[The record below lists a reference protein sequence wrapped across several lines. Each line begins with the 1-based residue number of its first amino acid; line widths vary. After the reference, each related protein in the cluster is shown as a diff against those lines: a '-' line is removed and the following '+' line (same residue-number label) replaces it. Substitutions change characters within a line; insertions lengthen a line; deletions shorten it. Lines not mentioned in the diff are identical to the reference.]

1 MIFYSDVARDF
12 AEDSYQNLTTMIVYK
27 GSQPSVQNYISGV
40 NNDLFNWNGSY
51 LLQAYK
57 DVDLTVNKVGST
69 YKIEKDSVAGT
80 TYGDYI
86 KQAGIAEWA
95 VLFDVSMTDDLLEFT
110 NDNKI
115 NFLRNITEDD
125 LFMIVPVS
133 NAAGDGVIRF
143 DTIDFNGTTNKAIKK
158 FSLNFS

>member
-27 GSQPSVQNYISGV
+27 GSQPSVQNYVSGV
-40 NNDLFNWNGSY
+40 NNGLFSWNGAY
-51 LLQAYK
+51 LLQGYK
-57 DVDLTVNKVGST
+57 NVDLTVNKVGSV
-69 YKIEKDSVAGT
+69 YKIEKDSAAGT

-86 KQAGIAEWA
+86 KQAGTAEWA

-133 NAAGDGVIRF
+133 NTAGDGVIRF
-143 DTIDFNGTTNKAIKK
+143 DTIMFNGTNNNIIKK

>member
-1 MIFYSDVARDF
+1 MIFYSDVAKDF

-27 GSQPSVQNYISGV
+27 GSQPSVQNYVSGV
-40 NNDLFNWNGSY
+40 NNNLFSWSGSY

-69 YKIEKDSVAGT
+69 YKIEKDSLAGT
-80 TYGDYI
+80 TYGNYI
-86 KQAGIAEWA
+86 KQAGTAEWA
-95 VLFDVSMTDDLLEFT
+95 VLFDVSMINDLLAFT
-110 NDNKI
+110 NTNEI

-133 NAAGDGVIRF
+133 NTAGDGVIRF
-143 DTIDFNGTTNKAIKK
+143 DTIMFNGIDNNIIKK